1 MGGQT
6 AELAR
11 AAFSL
16 VGVSAED
23 HAGGLCSSSA
33 SSAGP
38 WGIEPVLSEELKA
51 DIQQAYRAFLEN
63 KDFQGRPGQR
73 QMIGRIA
80 SFLGALDK
88 ENPDAEPALS
98 RVLAVEAGTGT
109 GKTVAYLLS
118 VLPVARALGKKV
130 VVSTG
135 TVALQGQLAERDIP
149 DVLAATGWDYQCV
162 LAKGRGRYLCPLR
175 LQQSQDAMVAQQAG
189 LHLYEDELPL
199 RANADNVATLNTLAT
214 ALAAGEWDGDRDH
227 WPGKIEDITWQAL
240 TVDRG
245 QCLGYRCRHF
255 ADCCFFQ
262 ARAAVDEADCIVA
275 NHDLVM
281 SDLHLGGGVI
291 LPAPDECI
299 YVFDEAHKL
308 GDTTLNHAASFAR
321 LKATGQWLDQI
332 AAVLPQ
338 MAEALAGIDGL
349 EETIEQCQDACK
361 LARLPVQQSYPAFE
375 ALLLNAANDKP
386 DQYRF
391 TNGLLPEALLPVC
404 GQLSAVFTAL
414 QNRFGQLHKLLD
426 RALGDNF
433 CPVPDVDIEQYFQ
446 QLGQWLRR
454 AEGVADCWT
463 DLIGG
468 EQAGAPSAKWL
479 TLEEGGDIRVSV
491 SPIIAADRLRNLLW
505 RQAFGVV
512 LTSATL
518 RSLGSF
524 GNFCRDLGLH
534 EVSPAG
540 SGSAGSSEVDMYQ
553 VDCQAITTGFDYA
566 NAGEL
571 VVPELG
577 ADGGQPGMHTEA
589 IIRELPALLEQVPQ
603 GCDREKGVWGGL
615 VLFSSRRQM
624 DEVAAELGD
633 NLGLQLLV
641 QGDLSV
647 GEVVR
652 RHREAI
658 DSGNRSVIFGLAS
671 FAEGMDLPGDYCRHV
686 LIAKLPFA
694 VPDEPIQATLA
705 EWIEARRGNAFAEM
719 SLPQASLRLI
729 QACGRLL
736 RNDTDTGRITILDRR
751 ILTKTYGRQLL
762 DALPPFRRVLE

>member
-1 MGGQT
+1 M
-6 AELAR
+6 
-11 AAFSL
+11 
-16 VGVSAED
+16 
-23 HAGGLCSSSA
+23 
-33 SSAGP
+33 
-38 WGIEPVLSEELKA
+38 LSDALKT
-51 DIQQAYRAFLEN
+51 DIQQAYRAFL
-63 KDFQGRPGQR
+63 KTRDFRARPGQR

-80 SFLGALDK
+80 SFLGALDVA
-88 ENPDAEPALS
+88 NPDAEPGPS

-130 VVSTG
+130 VLSTG

-175 LQQSQDAMVAQQAG
+175 LQQSQDAMVAHQAG

-199 RANADNVATLNTLAT
+199 RVDADNAATLDALAT
-214 ALAAGEWDGDRDH
+214 ALADGEWDGDRDR

-262 ARAAVDEADCIVA
+262 ARAATDDADCIVA
-275 NHDLVM
+275 NHDLVL
-281 SDLHLGGGVI
+281 SDLLLGGGVI
-291 LPAPDECI
+291 LPAPDQCI

-308 GDTTLNHAASFAR
+308 ADTTLNHAASFAR
-321 LKATGQWLDQI
+321 LKATGQWLDQM
-332 AAVLPQ
+332 AAALPL
-338 MAEALAGIDGL
+338 MAGALAGIDGL
-349 EETIEQCQDACK
+349 EETVEQCQDACK
-361 LARLPVQQSYPAFE
+361 LARLPVQQSYPVFE
-375 ALLLNAANDKP
+375 ALLLDGANDKP

-391 TNGLLPEALLPVC
+391 ANGLLPQALLPVC
-404 GQLSAVFTAL
+404 EQLSAVFISL
-414 QNRFGQLHKLLD
+414 QNRFGQLHKVLD
-426 RALGDNF
+426 RALGDHF
-433 CPVPDVDIEQYFQ
+433 CPVPDVDIEQHFQ

-463 DLIGG
+463 DLVGDG
-468 EQAGAPSAKWL
+468 QAGVPSAKWL

-491 SPIIAADRLRNLLW
+491 SPIIAADRLKNLLW
-505 RQAFGVV
+505 RHAFGVV
-512 LTSATL
+512 LASATL

-534 EVSPAG
+534 QASPGGAPPG
-540 SGSAGSSEVDMYQ
+540 ASSEADMFQ
-553 VDCQAITTGFDYA
+553 ADCVVIATGFDYA
-566 NAGEL
+566 GAGE
-571 VVPELG
+571 VVIPDLG
-577 ADGGQPGMHTEA
+577 ADGGQPALHTQA
-589 IIRELPALLEQVPQ
+589 IIRELPGLLEQAPPGRGGEEQ
-603 GCDREKGVWGGL
+603 AWGCL

-624 DEVAAELGD
+624 DEVAAGLGG
-633 NLGLQLLV
+633 GLAFQLLV

-647 GEVVR
+647 GEVVK
-652 RHREAI
+652 RHRQAI
-658 DSGNRSVIFGLAS
+658 DSGNHSVIFGLAS

-694 VPDEPIQATLA
+694 VPDEPIQAALA
-705 EWIEARRGNAFAEM
+705 EWIEARGGNAFAQM

-736 RNDTDTGRITILDRR
+736 RNETDTGRITILDRR
-751 ILTKTYGRQLL
+751 IQTKAYGRQLL
-762 DALPPFRRVLE
+762 DALPPFRRVIR